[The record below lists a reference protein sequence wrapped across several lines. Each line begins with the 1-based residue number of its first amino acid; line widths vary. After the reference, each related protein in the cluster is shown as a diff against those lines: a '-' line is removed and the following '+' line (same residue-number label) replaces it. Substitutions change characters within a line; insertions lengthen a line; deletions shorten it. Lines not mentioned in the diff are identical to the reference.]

1 MPKIKVNDLAVIKDK
16 TRKKNGLQEGAGRV
30 KITVHMGTCGIAS
43 GAKDIMNT
51 IKEEMKIYGVDDIMV
66 KTSGCAGFCSKEPM
80 ITVEIKDNPP
90 VKYGDLTPAKV
101 REIFKSHVMKGNLIP
116 NYILVVGSERI
127 A

>member
-16 TRKKNGLQEGAGRV
+16 IREKTNLQEGAGRV

-51 IKEEMKIYGVDDIMV
+51 IKEEMKTYGVADIMV

-101 REIFKSHVMKGNLIP
+101 REIFKNHVMEGNLIP
-116 NYILVVGSERI
+116 KYLLVVGSERI

>member
-16 TRKKNGLQEGAGRV
+16 IREKTNLQEGAGRV

-51 IKEEMKIYGVDDIMV
+51 LKEEMKTYGVDDIMV

-101 REIFKSHVMKGNLIP
+101 REIFKNHVMEGNLIP
-116 NYILVVGSERI
+116 KYLLVVGSERI